1 MAIENQGKKFK
12 VKVFDI
18 ETDKNIVVMNEDE
31 AHENDIYISDRV
43 ILSKGGKECREY
55 RAIVDLSDTLVKRGE
70 IALFADMAKEIGSK
84 YGDTIEIRLAENPLS
99 IDIIKKK
106 MDGLSMREDE
116 TKTVVRE
123 LMENKLSE
131 VELASFVT
139 SLYIRGLSDDETV
152 YLTNAIVDSGKKL
165 ELGVHQIVDKHCSG
179 GVAGNRTTMLL
190 VPIIASADLYIP
202 KTSARSITSA
212 AGTADTMEVLANV
225 TFNLD
230 EMREIVLKTHGC
242 VVWGGA
248 MDLAAADDK
257 LIRIRHSMRLDPR
270 GVLLASILAK
280 KKSVG
285 AEYVVIDIPLGR
297 GAKIEDSRVAN
308 DLARDFLE
316 LGARLGMKTECYV
329 TVGNGP
335 IGEGIGPALE
345 ARDVLKALQGTGP
358 HDLVEKSALL
368 AGGLF
373 ELCGKVEKGKGYHV
387 AMNILK
393 SGKAYEKMKEIIEA
407 QGGNPKIKVD
417 DILIGNCKYEVKA
430 EKDGRIHHV
439 DNRAISRIARA
450 TGAPKNRG
458 SGVLLYVKQGDK
470 VRKGDLLF
478 EIIAESETKLNMA
491 IEFSETL
498 EPVEMQKVI
507 LGKYV

>member
-1 MAIENQGKKFK
+1 
-12 VKVFDI
+12 
-18 ETDKNIVVMNEDE
+18 
-31 AHENDIYISDRV
+31 
-43 ILSKGGKECREY
+43 
-55 RAIVDLSDTLVKRGE
+55 
-70 IALFADMAKEIGSK
+70 
-84 YGDTIEIRLAENPLS
+84 
-99 IDIIKKK
+99 
-106 MDGLSMREDE
+106 MREDE
-116 TKTVVRE
+116 TRTVIHE

-165 ELGVHQIVDKHCSG
+165 ELGVHPIVDKHCSG

-190 VPIIASADLYIP
+190 VPIIASSDLYIP

-230 EMREIVLKTHGC
+230 EMRDIVLKTHGC
-242 VVWGGA
+242 IVWGGA
-248 MDLAAADDK
+248 IDLAAADDK

-329 TVGNGP
+329 SVGNGP

-345 ARDVLKALQGTGP
+345 ARDVLKALQGNGP

-407 QGGNPKIKVD
+407 QGGNPKVKID
-417 DILIGNCKYEVKA
+417 DIPIGSFRHEVRA
-430 EKDGRIHHV
+430 EKEGRIHHV

-458 SGVLLYVKQGDK
+458 SGVLLHVKQGDK

-478 EIIAESETKLNMA
+478 EIIAESETKLSMA